1 MYVDSV
7 KVFFH
12 SFSLQAA
19 SEPGGLISM
28 KPHEVFLHE
37 ESRCLAALISALQ
50 SSNLRWMDIGFPFPL
65 IIGPPQKEPATMS
78 DFMHLKCHWQVPSC
92 SESWETYITT
102 HQWYPCGFVHL
113 VWLSHDLAFKDLMSC
128 ELSKP
133 CAIQGW
139 LARFWS
145 YGGLGFDSRQG
156 WALSTCVTDANEKWT
171 N

>member
-78 DFMHLKCHWQVPSC
+78 DFMHLKCH
-92 SESWETYITT
+92 
-102 HQWYPCGFVHL
+102 
-113 VWLSHDLAFKDLMSC
+113 
-128 ELSKP
+128 
-133 CAIQGW
+133 
-139 LARFWS
+139 
-145 YGGLGFDSRQG
+145 
-156 WALSTCVTDANEKWT
+156 
-171 N
+171 